1 MFWFF
6 GHPEVYIIFL
16 PAAGFVSEIVS
27 TFSRRPTFGY
37 TAIVVSMCAT
47 GLLAFGLWVHHMFAT
62 GLPQLGESFFTA
74 ASIIIA
80 IPTGTQIFC
89 WIATIW
95 LGRPQFRVP
104 LLWVIGF
111 IVTFVLGGLTGVM
124 LASVP
129 LDLQLHDSYFV
140 VAHFHYVLI
149 GGSVF
154 PLLGVTA
161 YWFPKFT
168 GRMMSE
174 FWGKVSFAVVFVGFH
189 VTFFPLHLTGMLGM
203 PRRVY
208 TYPAGMGWDSL
219 NLISSLGAALL
230 ALGVLV
236 FVMNAVTSM
245 LRGRIAS
252 PDPWDAA
259 GLEWAATSPPQVYN
273 FAHIPVVSSRTPLWD
288 GDGKLPVMSGL
299 RVDSPELV
307 LTTAIDAVPSVREP
321 SPQPTIWPLLAAIL
335 TAITFVTTIF
345 TPWGLVWGTI
355 PIAIALTIWFW
366 PKDPVIH
373 PEPEIE

>member
-1 MFWFF
+1 
-6 GHPEVYIIFL
+6 
-16 PAAGFVSEIVS
+16 
-27 TFSRRPTFGY
+27 
-37 TAIVVSMCAT
+37 
-47 GLLAFGLWVHHMFAT
+47 MFAT
-62 GLPQLGESFFTA
+62 GLPRLGYAFYTA
-74 ASIIIA
+74 ASMTVS
-80 IPTGTQIFC
+80 IPTGVQIFC

-189 VTFFPLHLTGMLGM
+189 VTFFPMHLTGMLGM

-236 FVMNAVTSM
+236 FVINAVTSM